1 MTNFVNL
8 NPHPMRMRVN
18 VANTAAEPDASDIVV
33 EARKSADGK
42 PMPARVSTTPGGTL
56 APIGGMA
63 AYDRTSYGAVE
74 GLPESQPDTVY
85 LVSALIAGRPEVAG
99 RDDVFVP
106 GTGPKDGTV
115 RTAEGQVYAVT
126 RIVKA
131 G

>member
-1 MTNFVNL
+1 MTMFVNL
-8 NPHPMRMRVN
+8 NPHPMRLRI
-18 VANTAAEPDASDIVV
+18 NTANMAAEADPTDIVI
-33 EARKSADGK
+33 EARKSLDGK
-42 PMPARVSTTPGGTL
+42 PMPARVSTTPGGSL

-63 AYDRTSYGAVE
+63 AFDRTSYGAVE
-74 GLPESQPDTVY
+74 GLPEPQPDTIY
-85 LVSALIAGRPEVAG
+85 LVSALIAGCPEVAG

-115 RTAEGQVYAVT
+115 RDANGQVYAVT

>member
-1 MTNFVNL
+1 MTTFVNL
-8 NPHPMRMRVN
+8 NPHPMRLRVN
-18 VANTAAEPDASDIVV
+18 VDNTAAEPDAADIVV
-33 EARKSADGK
+33 EARKSPDGK
-42 PMPARVSTTPGGTL
+42 PAPARVSTTPGGSL
-56 APIGGMA
+56 ASIGGMA
-63 AYDRTSYGAVE
+63 VFDRAVVGAVE
-74 GLPESQPDTVY
+74 GLPEPQPDTIY
-85 LVSALIAGRPEVAG
+85 LVSALIAGRPEIAG

>member
-1 MTNFVNL
+1 MANFVNL
-8 NPHPMRMRVN
+8 NPHPMRLRVN
-18 VANTAAEPDASDIVV
+18 AANTAAEPDPADILV
-33 EARKSADGK
+33 EARKGPDGK
-42 PMPARVSTTPGGTL
+42 SAPARVSTTPGGAL
-56 APIGGMA
+56 APIGGMPTF
-63 AYDRTSYGAVE
+63 DRTHYGAVE
-74 GLPESQPDTVY
+74 GLPEPQPGTIY

-115 RTAEGQVYAVT
+115 RDANGQVYAVT

>member
-1 MTNFVNL
+1 MNFINL
-8 NPHPMRMRVN
+8 NPHPMRLRVN
-18 VANTAAEPDASDIVV
+18 AANVAAEPDPDDIVV
-33 EARKSADGK
+33 EPRKGSDGK
-42 PMPARVSTTPGGTL
+42 PMPARVSTTPGGAL

-63 AYDRTSYGAVE
+63 AFDRTHYGAVE
-74 GLPESQPDTVY
+74 GLPEPQPDTVY
-85 LVSALIAGRPEVAG
+85 LVSALIAGRPEIAG

-115 RTAEGQVYAVT
+115 RDGNGQVYAVT